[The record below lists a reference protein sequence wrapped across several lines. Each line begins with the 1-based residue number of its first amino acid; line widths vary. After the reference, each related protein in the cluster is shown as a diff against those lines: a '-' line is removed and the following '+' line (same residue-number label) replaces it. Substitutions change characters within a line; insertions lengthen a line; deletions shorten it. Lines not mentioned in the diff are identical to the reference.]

1 MNQLTGTLSRPSLWD
16 MFSKVATDKVVI
28 ALIASVIA
36 LGLYDFEQMLKSI
49 SFTLDSA
56 LYIAPFFAL
65 AIAFAGYAKASG
77 LDGLIAKAFSGNLIL
92 SIIAAAL
99 VGALSPFCSCGV
111 IPLIAALLAAGV
123 PLPAVMAFW
132 IASPI
137 MDPEMFILT
146 AAGIGFEFAVAKT
159 MAAVALGLFAGFAT
173 LGAER
178 AGYLQNPLIGA
189 ASCGSTCSG
198 KDEEQGVSW
207 AFWQDPARLQTFLG
221 EIKSTGLFLGKW
233 LALAF
238 FLESLMVAY
247 VPSDWIAAAVGPGNL
262 FAIPIAAIIGMPSY
276 LNGYA
281 AIPLVAGLMK
291 LGMTPAAGL
300 AFITAG
306 AVSSVPAAIA
316 VYALVRKPVFMLYI
330 LLGVTGSVIT
340 GYIYLLAGTTS

>member
-1 MNQLTGTLSRPSLWD
+1 MNQLIGTLTRPGNWEKLFQLAS
-16 MFSKVATDKVVI
+16 DKVVLT
-28 ALIASVIA
+28 LIACMIA
-36 LGLYDFEQMLKSI
+36 LGLYEYEQLLKSLNA
-49 SFTLDSA
+49 TADSV
-56 LYIAPFFAL
+56 LYIAPYFAL

-77 LDGLIAKAFSGNLIL
+77 LDGLIAKAFSGNLAL
-92 SIIAAAL
+92 SVVAAAL
-99 VGALSPFCSCGV
+99 VGAFSPFCSCGV

-173 LGAER
+173 LGVER
-178 AGYLQNPLIGA
+178 AGFLQNPLIGA
-189 ASCGSTCSG
+189 AACGSSCG
-198 KDEEQGVSW
+198 KKEEPSVTW
-207 AFWQDPARLQTFLG
+207 AFWQVPERLQIFLN
-221 EIKSTGLFLGKW
+221 EVKSTGWFLGKW

-262 FAIPIAAIIGMPSY
+262 FAIPLAALIGMPSY

-291 LGMTPAAGL
+291 LGMTPAAAL
-300 AFITAG
+300 AFMTAG

-330 LLGVTGSVIT
+330 LLGVTGSVAT
-340 GYIYLLAGTTS
+340 GYVYLLAGTTS

>member
-1 MNQLTGTLSRPSLWD
+1 MNQLIGTLTRPSAWEKI
-16 MFSKVATDKVVI
+16 SKLATDKVVL
-28 ALIASVIA
+28 ALVAAVIA
-36 LGLYDFEQMLKSI
+36 LGLYDHVQMGESLR
-49 SFTLDSA
+49 FTLDSA

-65 AIAFAGYAKASG
+65 AIGFAGYAKASG
-77 LDGLIAKAFSGNLIL
+77 LDGQIAKAFSGNLVV
-92 SIIAAAL
+92 SVIAAAL

-173 LGAER
+173 LAAER
-178 AGYLQNPLIGA
+178 AGFLQNPLIGA
-189 ASCGSTCSG
+189 ASCGSCG
-198 KDEEQGVSW
+198 KEEKPGVSW
-207 AFWQDPARLQTFLG
+207 AIWQDAGRLQTFLN
-221 EIKSTGLFLGKW
+221 EIRSTGWFLGKW

-262 FAIPIAAIIGMPSY
+262 FAIPLAALIGMPSY

-300 AFITAG
+300 AFMTAG
-306 AVSSVPAAIA
+306 AVSSVPAAVA

-330 LLGVTGSVIT
+330 LLGVTGSMII
-340 GYIYLLAGTTS
+340 GYIYLLAGSTS

>member
-1 MNQLTGTLSRPSLWD
+1 MNQLIGTLKSPGLWD
-16 MFSKVATDKVVI
+16 QISRVLTDKVVLTLVVAI
-28 ALIASVIA
+28 VL
-36 LGLYDFEQMLKSI
+36 LGLYDHTQMIKSVQ
-49 SFTLDSA
+49 FTLDSA

-65 AIAFAGYAKASG
+65 AIFFAGYARASG
-77 LDGLIAKAFSGNLIL
+77 LDGMIAKAFSGNLVL
-92 SIIAAAL
+92 SVVAAAL
-99 VGALSPFCSCGV
+99 MGALSPFCSCGV

-146 AAGIGFEFAVAKT
+146 AAGIGFEFAMAKT
-159 MAAVALGLFAGFAT
+159 IAAIALGLFAGFAT
-173 LGAER
+173 MGAER
-178 AGYLQNPLIGA
+178 AGFLQNPLIGA
-189 ASCGSTCSG
+189 ACCSSCG
-198 KDEEQGVSW
+198 KDETTGVVWSI
-207 AFWQDPARLQTFLG
+207 WQDSKRLQTFLS
-221 EIKSTGLFLGKW
+221 EIKITGLFLGKW

-247 VPSDWIAAAVGPGNL
+247 VPSDWIASAVGPGNFL
-262 FAIPIAAIIGMPSY
+262 AIPLAALIGMPSY

-281 AIPLVAGLMK
+281 AIPLVSGLMK

-300 AFITAG
+300 AFMTAG

-316 VYALVRKPVFMLYI
+316 VYALVRKPVFMFYI
-330 LLGVTGSVIT
+330 LLGVTGSMMT